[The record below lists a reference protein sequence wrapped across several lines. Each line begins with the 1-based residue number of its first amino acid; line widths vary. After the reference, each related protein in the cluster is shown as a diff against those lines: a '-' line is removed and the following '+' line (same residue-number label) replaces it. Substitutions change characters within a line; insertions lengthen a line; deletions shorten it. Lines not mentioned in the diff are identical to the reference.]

1 MLPILIHLD
10 APFLVTPM
18 PGTNVKTQ
26 SAVVIA
32 VMGMI
37 NFRIKSRLIQEAK
50 RKRKRPA
57 IANRICR
64 ETKYRLLPKKR
75 WA

>member
-10 APFLVTPM
+10 APFLVTPI
-18 PGTNVKTQ
+18 PGIKVKIQ
-26 SAVVIA
+26 SAAVIA
-32 VMGMI
+32 VIGMI
-37 NFRIKSRLIQEAK
+37 NFRIRSKLIQEAR
-50 RKRKRPA
+50 RKRSKPARPR
-57 IANRICR
+57 RICR